1 METKQNVIEIEPDG
15 IKKSLNKV
23 LRSWAARYAEA
34 EKKGPLKSNPY
45 SQLRAAGSLNA
56 DYILDEAA
64 LIEAKQS
71 KLSSGQRA
79 VVSTIMNDAIRDF
92 LATEAEKARAA
103 TEKLADATKKAT
115 TATKKLAKA
124 VSAIDKKPAA
134 SRTRKTTTVK
144 KSPAKA
150 PKTPKE

>member
-1 METKQNVIEIEPDG
+1 MEPKQNVIEIEPDG

-34 EKKGPLKSNPY
+34 EKEGPLKSNPY

-92 LATEAEKARAA
+92 LQAEGEKMRKADEKVAA
-103 TEKLADATKKAT
+103 AAPAKPKA
-115 TATKKLAKA
+115 
-124 VSAIDKKPAA
+124 P
-134 SRTRKTTTVK
+134 RTRKTTTAK
-144 KSPAKA
+144 KTPAKA
-150 PKTPKE
+150 PKTAKE

>member
-1 METKQNVIEIEPDG
+1 MEPKQNVIEIEPDG

-34 EKKGPLKSNPY
+34 EKKDPLKSNPY

-92 LATEAEKARAA
+92 LASEGEKAR
-103 TEKLADATKKAT
+103 KADAA
-115 TATKKLAKA
+115 AH
-124 VSAIDKKPAA
+124 SKPAG
-134 SRTRKTTTVK
+134 K
-144 KSPAKA
+144 
-150 PKTPKE
+150 PKE

>member
-92 LATEAEKARAA
+92 LQTAGEKARQ
-103 TEKLADATKKAT
+103 ADAKVA
-115 TATKKLAKA
+115 AAA
-124 VSAIDKKPAA
+124 AKKPAA
-134 SRTRKTTTVK
+134 PRTRKTTTAK

-150 PKTPKE
+150 TKTAKE

>member
-1 METKQNVIEIEPDG
+1 MEPKQNVIEIGPDG

-23 LRSWAARYAEA
+23 LRGWAKQYAEA

-45 SQLRAAGSLNA
+45 TQLRAAGHLAA
-56 DYILDEAA
+56 DFILEEAA
-64 LIEAKQS
+64 RIEAKQS

>member
-1 METKQNVIEIEPDG
+1 MEPKQNVIEIEPDG

-92 LATEAEKARAA
+92 LASEGEKAR
-103 TEKLADATKKAT
+103 KADAA
-115 TATKKLAKA
+115 AH
-124 VSAIDKKPAA
+124 SKPAGKPKA
-134 SRTRKTTTVK
+134 PKARKSTAAK
-144 KSPAKA
+144 KTPAKA

>member
-1 METKQNVIEIEPDG
+1 MEPKQNVIEIGQDG

-23 LRSWAARYAEA
+23 LRGWAKQYAEAEA

-45 SQLRAAGSLNA
+45 TQLRAAGHLTA
-56 DYILDEAA
+56 DFILEEAA
-64 LIEAKQS
+64 RIEAKQS

-92 LATEAEKARAA
+92 LASEGEKAR
-103 TEKLADATKKAT
+103 KADAAAHRKPAGKPKAPKARKST
-115 TATKKLAKA
+115 TAKK
-124 VSAIDKKPAA
+124 
-134 SRTRKTTTVK
+134 T
-144 KSPAKA
+144 PAKA

>member
-23 LRSWAARYAEA
+23 LRGWAKQYAEA
-34 EKKGPLKSNPY
+34 EKKGPQKSNPY
-45 SQLRAAGSLNA
+45 TQLRAAGNLNA
-56 DYILDEAA
+56 DFILDEAA
-64 LIEAKQS
+64 LIEAKLS

-92 LATEAEKARAA
+92 LQTEGEKVRKAEAKVAA
-103 TEKLADATKKAT
+103 AAA
-115 TATKKLAKA
+115 
-124 VSAIDKKPAA
+124 KKPAA
-134 SRTRKTTTVK
+134 PRTRKTTTAK

-150 PKTPKE
+150 TKTPKE